1 MKTYVLVDIGGTSI
15 KYGLIDEGM
24 KWLDKQVIDTQAQKG
39 ASHIMNKVKNIV
51 RNYIKDYSLQAICIS
66 TAGVVDSQNGIIVHA
81 SKTIPEYTGTK
92 IKELFESEFHI
103 DCYVENDVNCAG
115 YAEKCGGSG
124 QDSQITVC
132 LTVGTGIGGSL
143 IIDHQLYN
151 GTSFFAME
159 VGYMNVDGQCF
170 EDIASTSALVRK
182 VTALKNDGTHYDGRR
197 IIALSQQNDIICQ
210 QAIDEMCLAL
220 AKGIA
225 NICYITNPDTIVLGG
240 GLMEEKDY
248 LYPMIDHYLKELLI
262 PYVYQNL
269 KLKFAY
275 YKNDAGMIGAYFG
288 YKNRRLLC

>member
-1 MKTYVLVDIGGTSI
+1 
-15 KYGLIDEGM
+15 
-24 KWLDKQVIDTQAQKG
+24 
-39 ASHIMNKVKNIV
+39 
-51 RNYIKDYSLQAICIS
+51 
-66 TAGVVDSQNGIIVHA
+66 
-81 SKTIPEYTGTK
+81 
-92 IKELFESEFHI
+92 
-103 DCYVENDVNCAG
+103 
-115 YAEKCGGSG
+115 
-124 QDSQITVC
+124 
-132 LTVGTGIGGSL
+132 
-143 IIDHQLYN
+143 
-151 GTSFFAME
+151 
-159 VGYMNVDGQCF
+159 MNVDGQCF

-220 AKGIA
+220 AKRYRKY
-225 NICYITNPDTIVLGG
+225 CYITNPDTIVLGG